1 MLGLELRLLDLQG
14 DVLFSED
21 TNIGADALD
30 HQVITEGQ
38 LVDCGMSCQSPVE
51 GVCELGQLRLDILDE
66 VEVGL
71 PLVWILGVTSHR
83 DAEQGACLRDVLS
96 ERRTVLDQI
105 LKASR
110 AAQLSIQQDVGVVL
124 DVLPLCSI
132 EILSDEIRGQLL
144 TSAA

>member
-1 MLGLELRLLDLQG
+1 MLGLELRLLDLQW
-14 DVLFSED
+14 DVLLPED
-21 TNIGADALD
+21 PNIGADALD
-30 HQVITEGQ
+30 HQIIAGGE
-38 LVDCGMSCQSPVE
+38 LVDGGMSCQPPVE
-51 GVCELGQLRLDILDE
+51 GVCEFGQLRLDILDE
-66 VEVGL
+66 IEVGL
-71 PLVWILGVTSHR
+71 PLAGILGVASHR
-83 DAEQGACLRDVLS
+83 DAEQGACLRDVLR

-110 AAQLSIQQDVGVVL
+110 AVQLPIQQVVGVVL

>member
-1 MLGLELRLLDLQG
+1 
-14 DVLFSED
+14 
-21 TNIGADALD
+21 
-30 HQVITEGQ
+30 
-38 LVDCGMSCQSPVE
+38 
-51 GVCELGQLRLDILDE
+51 LDILDE

-71 PLVWILGVTSHR
+71 PLAGILGVASHR
-83 DAEQGACLRDVLS
+83 DAEQGACLGDVLS

-110 AAQLSIQQDVGVVL
+110 AVQLPIQQVVGVVL
-124 DVLPLCSI
+124 DVIPLCSI